1 MPGGASCSAGAAPR
15 AAAPAVN
22 IPHTLRLKK
31 KIKKKKGG
39 VGELFSKGK
48 KGAAALPSLSVVAT
62 AGVGGS
68 DVLCH
73 PRGWGLAAD
82 PHGNEREQTAVPRAA
97 SLGSCFSRG
106 AAGLGQGSCCEFT
119 GAALSHSLEK

>member
-1 MPGGASCSAGAAPR
+1 MPSK
-15 AAAPAVN
+15 V
-22 IPHTLRLKK
+22 KK
-31 KIKKKKGG
+31 K
-39 VGELFSKGK
+39 
-48 KGAAALPSLSVVAT
+48 ATALPSPSVVAV
-62 AGVGGS
+62 AGAGSS

-82 PHGNEREQTAVPRAA
+82 PHGNEQEQSAVPRAA